1 MSDKKEHVF
10 KSPDVT
16 KLQAV
21 VIDRNTV
28 IYIAVGDDPEE
39 ARARYIARNSQKRI

>member
-1 MSDKKEHVF
+1 MYEKKDHVF

-16 KLQAV
+16 KLQAI

-28 IYIAVGDDPEE
+28 LYIALDADPEE
-39 ARARYIARNSQKRI
+39 ARARYLARYSQKKI

>member
-1 MSDKKEHVF
+1 MYNKKETVF

-21 VIDRNTV
+21 IIDRNTI
-28 IYIAVGDDPEE
+28 IYIAPGDDPEE
-39 ARARYIARNSQKRI
+39 ARSRYLVRASYKRF